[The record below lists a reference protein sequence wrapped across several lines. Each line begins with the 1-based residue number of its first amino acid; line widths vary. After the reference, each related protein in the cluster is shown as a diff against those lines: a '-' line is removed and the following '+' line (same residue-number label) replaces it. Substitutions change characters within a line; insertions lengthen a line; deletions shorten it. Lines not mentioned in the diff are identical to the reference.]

1 MLRVLVNKQTTRK
14 NRWAMWVGRWKF
26 REDQREMLEIQ
37 STVTEIKND
46 FDGFIGGLDSVKERI
61 SELEECLRRNLQN
74 WKQREFFYL
83 VEMFNTLSPGDRF
96 PVALKKNCAK
106 EAGGKV
112 RLYTSLQQREQSVW
126 ISKIRYQ
133 VKEFSILS
141 MGRCKPLGLL
151 KSFLSYVPQL
161 SEANTVSLDP
171 LNHSFR
177 SSHSLKARNCWW
189 LWHFLFID
197 MAGDIF
203 IS

>member
-1 MLRVLVNKQTTRK
+1 MKILQMDYLIKTSPVPLR
-14 NRWAMWVGRWKF
+14 
-26 REDQREMLEIQ
+26 I
-37 STVTEIKND
+37 I
-46 FDGFIGGLDSVKERI
+46 
-61 SELEECLRRNLQN
+61 CLTNEAESNLKLHFKLMTGK
-74 WKQREFFYL
+74 WKQKFWICWLKQYSQPESREFFYL